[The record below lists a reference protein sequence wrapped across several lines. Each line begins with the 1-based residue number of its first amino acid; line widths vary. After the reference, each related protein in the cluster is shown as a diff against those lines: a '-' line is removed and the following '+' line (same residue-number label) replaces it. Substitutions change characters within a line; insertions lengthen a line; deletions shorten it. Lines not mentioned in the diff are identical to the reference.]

1 MFSSPLLASLPL
13 PYNLYPSPY
22 ILNSTYQ
29 SIKFINPFPSSLI
42 KSFHFNQSFHLLH
55 LVTYT
60 DVPTGPEGDTVA
72 RGSRITASIETHL
85 GWMRDLRGEKPPTRY
100 STPVPTGLTGS
111 TVPSDTD
118 PLDSPLKT
126 EARGPVEDDSGA
138 DGIDESNES
147 RPPHSNDSVLPE
159 DEDEVKGR
167 RGEETEEG
175 GEEGQGEKVPSS
187 SPSLSP
193 SPSSSQH
200 NGSASGVP
208 IAHEPES
215 SKEEVEKEGE
225 EEVEKEVEKEEVKAS
240 NVESERKDDKKDEKQ
255 NPNENRFE
263 DVKQDFSVPGGVRL
277 ALLPDFRSKILW
289 LAALVDVDGVVV
301 IVRDELHS
309 RLKEIIDTASC
320 LSKGSFL
327 TPPLLSPSPSLM
339 SSSPSAEGFCD
350 SFCSLVVRGIRSAA
364 APLSGTK

>member
-1 MFSSPLLASLPL
+1 M
-13 PYNLYPSPY
+13 
-22 ILNSTYQ
+22 
-29 SIKFINPFPSSLI
+29 
-42 KSFHFNQSFHLLH
+42 
-55 LVTYT
+55 TYT

-100 STPVPTGLTGS
+100 STPVPTGSTGS

-118 PLDSPLKT
+118 PLDSPLNT
-126 EARGPVEDDSGA
+126 EAGGPVKDDSDA
-138 DGIDESNES
+138 SGIDESNES
-147 RPPHSNDSVLPE
+147 RPAQSDDSVLPE
-159 DEDEVKGR
+159 NEDEERGR
-167 RGEETEEG
+167 REEETEEGG

-187 SPSLSP
+187 SPSLSH
-193 SPSSSQH
+193 SLSSSQH

-215 SKEEVEKEGE
+215 SKEEIEKEEGKGVEKEI
-225 EEVEKEVEKEEVKAS
+225 EKEEAKAS
-240 NVESERKDDKKDEKQ
+240 NVESETKDEKKDEKQ
-255 NPNENRFE
+255 SPSENRFE
-263 DVKQDFSVPGGVRL
+263 DVKQDFTVPGGVRL

-301 IVRDELHS
+301 IVREELHS

-327 TPPLLSPSPSLM
+327 TPPLPSPSPSLI

-364 APLSGTK
+364 APLSDTK

>member
-1 MFSSPLLASLPL
+1 M
-13 PYNLYPSPY
+13 
-22 ILNSTYQ
+22 
-29 SIKFINPFPSSLI
+29 
-42 KSFHFNQSFHLLH
+42 
-55 LVTYT
+55 TYT

-100 STPVPTGLTGS
+100 STPVPTGPTGS

-126 EARGPVEDDSGA
+126 EVGGPVKDDSGA

-147 RPPHSNDSVLPE
+147 RSPQSDDSVLPE
-159 DEDEVKGR
+159 DKDEERGR
-167 RGEETEEG
+167 REEETEEG
-175 GEEGQGEKVPSS
+175 RGEEGQGEKA
-187 SPSLSP
+187 PSLSTSPSP

-200 NGSASGVP
+200 NGSVSGVS

-215 SKEEVEKEGE
+215 SKEEG
-225 EEVEKEVEKEEVKAS
+225 EKEVEKEEVEAS
-240 NVESERKDDKKDEKQ
+240 NVESEMKDEKKDEKQ
-255 NPNENRFE
+255 NRNENRFE
-263 DVKQDFSVPGGVRL
+263 DVKQDFTVPGGVRL

-301 IVRDELHS
+301 IVREELHS

-327 TPPLLSPSPSLM
+327 TPPLLSPSPIPSLT

-364 APLSGTK
+364 APLSDAK

>member
-1 MFSSPLLASLPL
+1 
-13 PYNLYPSPY
+13 
-22 ILNSTYQ
+22 
-29 SIKFINPFPSSLI
+29 
-42 KSFHFNQSFHLLH
+42 
-55 LVTYT
+55 VTYT

-100 STPVPTGLTGS
+100 STPVPTGSTGLTGP
-111 TVPSDTD
+111 TVPTDTD
-118 PLDSPLKT
+118 PLDSPFRT
-126 EARGPVEDDSGA
+126 EAGGPVKDDCGA

-147 RPPHSNDSVLPE
+147 RPPHSDDSLLPE
-159 DEDEVKGR
+159 NEGEERGR
-167 RGEETEEG
+167 REEETEEG
-175 GEEGQGEKVPSS
+175 RGEEGQGEKVPSS

-193 SPSSSQH
+193 SPSSLQH
-200 NGSASGVP
+200 NGSVSGVP

-215 SKEEVEKEGE
+215 SK

-240 NVESERKDDKKDEKQ
+240 NVESEMKDEKKDEKQ
-255 NPNENRFE
+255 NPNESRFE
-263 DVKQDFSVPGGVRL
+263 DVKHDFNVPGGVRL

-301 IVRDELHS
+301 IVREELHS

-327 TPPLLSPSPSLM
+327 IPPLPSPSPSFI

-364 APLSGTK
+364 APLSDTK

>member
-1 MFSSPLLASLPL
+1 
-13 PYNLYPSPY
+13 
-22 ILNSTYQ
+22 
-29 SIKFINPFPSSLI
+29 
-42 KSFHFNQSFHLLH
+42 
-55 LVTYT
+55 VTYT

-72 RGSRITASIETHL
+72 RGSRISASIETHL

-100 STPVPTGLTGS
+100 STPVPTGPIGS

-126 EARGPVEDDSGA
+126 EVGGPVKDDSDA
-138 DGIDESNES
+138 SGIDESNES
-147 RPPHSNDSVLPE
+147 RLPQSDDSVLPE
-159 DEDEVKGR
+159 NEGEERGR
-167 RGEETEEG
+167 REEETEERR

-193 SPSSSQH
+193 TPSSSQH
-200 NGSASGVP
+200 NGSDSGVP

-215 SKEEVEKEGE
+215 SKEEVEKE
-225 EEVEKEVEKEEVKAS
+225 VEKEGEKEEVKAS
-240 NVESERKDDKKDEKQ
+240 NVESEMKDEKKDEKQ
-255 NPNENRFE
+255 SPSENRFE
-263 DVKQDFSVPGGVRL
+263 DVKQDLTVPGGVRL

-301 IVRDELHS
+301 IVREELHS

-327 TPPLLSPSPSLM
+327 TPPLLSPSPSLI

-364 APLSGTK
+364 APLSDTK